1 MHYIYDLVLKVFYLA
16 IRCAGIFNSKAAKW
30 IKGRRNQ
37 FDHISQT
44 IKTDRPLAWFHCAS
58 LGEFEQGRPV
68 MEAFRREHPDFIVLL
83 TFFSPSGYEVRR
95 NYPDADHIFYLP
107 FDTRKN
113 AEKFIRYTKPTVVF
127 FVKYEYWYNYIDILH
142 RHGIPIIMLSAI
154 FRSNQVFFKW
164 YGGWFRKQLK
174 KISFFFVQ
182 NDLSARLLSDIGI
195 TNVMTSGD
203 TRFDRVFAISQK
215 PGSYPPLDIFKQNHP
230 LLLAGST
237 WPQDEDILIDFINNS
252 NNEIKYIIA
261 PHEVAEERI
270 HGLLS
275 KLKGNAV
282 RYSRASHEELNL
294 TKVVII
300 DSIGMLSHLY
310 QYCTVAYIGGGF
322 GKGIHNILE
331 AATFGKP
338 IIFGPNFSK
347 FQEARDLI
355 KAGGAFSIDNRIQ
368 FTEIVTKLF
377 EDNIFYSSCSDTC
390 HHYIIDNKGATER
403 IMLKMKDFLNH

>member
-16 IRCAGIFNSKAAKW
+16 IRCAGIFNFKAAKW
-30 IKGRRNQ
+30 IQGRRNQ
-37 FDHISQT
+37 FDHISQA
-44 IKTDRPLAWFHCAS
+44 IKTERPLVWFHCAS

-68 MEAFRREHPDFIVLL
+68 LEAFRREHPDFLVLL

-95 NYPDADHIFYLP
+95 NYPDADYIFYLP
-107 FDTRKN
+107 FDIRKN
-113 AEKFIRYTKPTVVF
+113 AEKFICYTKPTLVF
-127 FVKYEYWYNYIDILH
+127 FVKYEYWYNYIDILF
-142 RHGIPIIMLSAI
+142 RHSIPILMLSAI
-154 FRSNQVFFKW
+154 FRPNQVFFKW
-164 YGGWFRKQLK
+164 YGGWFRHQLK

-182 NDLSARLLSDIGI
+182 NDLSVGLLSDIGI

-203 TRFDRVFAISQK
+203 TRFDRVYDISQK
-215 PGSYPPLDIFKQNHP
+215 PGSYPSLETFKQNHP

-237 WPQDEDILIDFINNS
+237 WPQDEDILTDFINNS
-252 NNEIKYIIA
+252 NDEMKYIIA
-261 PHEVAEERI
+261 PHEVAEEHI

-282 RYSRASHEELNL
+282 RYSRASQEELNR

-368 FTEIVTKLF
+368 LTEIVMKLF
-377 EDNIFYSSCSDTC
+377 EDKIFYSSCSDTC
-390 HHYIIDNKGATER
+390 HHYIVDNKGATEK